1 MRKIKL
7 ELESLAIESFDTA
20 SFGGERGTMLA
31 QSLTPTLSG
40 ERTCET
46 RDPDLSLV
54 GACVTVLGCTV
65 AVPCGETTLQPI
77 CPAP

>member
-7 ELESLAIESFDTA
+7 ELEGLAVESFVTS
-20 SFGGERGTMLA
+20 SFDGERGTMLA
-31 QSLTPTLSG
+31 QSLTLTPSG

-46 RDPDLSLV
+46 RDPELSLDGTCAV
-54 GACVTVLGCTV
+54 VLCRTA
-65 AVPCGETTLQPI
+65 AVPCDEISLQPV

>member
-7 ELESLAIESFDTA
+7 ELESLAVESFDTA
-20 SFGGERGTMLA
+20 GERGTVLA
-31 QSLTPTLSG
+31 QSLTLTPSG

-46 RDPDLSLV
+46 QETELSLD
-54 GACVTVLGCTV
+54 GTCVRAVCASV
-65 AVPCGETTLQPI
+65 AVPF